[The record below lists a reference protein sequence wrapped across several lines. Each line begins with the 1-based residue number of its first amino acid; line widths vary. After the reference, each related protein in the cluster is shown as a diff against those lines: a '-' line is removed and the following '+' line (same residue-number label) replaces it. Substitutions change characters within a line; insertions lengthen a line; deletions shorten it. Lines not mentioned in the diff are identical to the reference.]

1 MKQFNLED
9 KWTLRAREAGFRAR
23 SAYKLIELDQRF
35 HLLHKG
41 MKVLDLAA
49 APGSFSQ
56 YASEQVGL
64 KGKILALDIQPI
76 KKIADNVTTKVCDIT
91 DSQAV
96 EQALVAEGWKQV
108 DLILSD
114 VAPNIS
120 GITYVDQKRS
130 VELNQAIVG
139 IAQKYLKPRSSL
151 VMKIFEGEGV
161 PKFLKQLKAHFKSVK
176 MVKVAASREGSRE
189 AYIVCK

>member
-56 YASEQVGL
+56 YSSKQIGFKGAILGL
-64 KGKILALDIQPI
+64 DLQPI
-76 KKIADNVTTKVCDIT
+76 KSVAQNVTTKICDIT
-91 DSQAV
+91 DPQAV
-96 EQALVAEGWKQV
+96 EQA
-108 DLILSD
+108 
-114 VAPNIS
+114 
-120 GITYVDQKRS
+120 
-130 VELNQAIVG
+130 
-139 IAQKYLKPRSSL
+139 
-151 VMKIFEGEGV
+151 
-161 PKFLKQLKAHFKSVK
+161 
-176 MVKVAASREGSRE
+176 
-189 AYIVCK
+189 